1 MATALLG
8 QSHEPL
14 RSILLAGN
22 AEVTYWDPTSSHPI
36 HPPLG
41 GSPDYVGQAVAA
53 TGDCGWRYRLCAI
66 LFFYLNR
73 PKAGESCHA
82 CRFL

>member
-1 MATALLG
+1 MATAVCGRL
-8 QSHEPL
+8 ETDNPVRAL
-14 RSILLAGN
+14 RPIRNRRGN
-22 AEVTYWDPTSSHPI
+22 GIRRRPI
-36 HPPLG
+36 TVDRRG
-41 GSPDYVGQAVAA
+41 SSPDYVGQTVAA
-53 TGDCGWRYRLCAI
+53 TGDCGWRYRLCAT